1 MSEGLDEGGA
11 DGDLL
16 VVPRPHAHASAEHF
30 NSVAEAVVVQVVIAA
45 DAAAAAAAAVD
56 GNFKKARAEEGR
68 MQV

>member
-30 NSVAEAVVVQVVIAA
+30 NRVAEAVVVQVVIAA
-45 DAAAAAAAAVD
+45 DAAAAAAAVD